1 MSDENA
7 VTIRVTHQGMGNWL
21 VEEIDPETGGRKR
34 STIAVRCQNI
44 AEATSEV
51 ERKLL
56 SLRNRRGVAWSQ
68 K

>member
-1 MSDENA
+1 VSGEDT
-7 VTIRVTHQGMGNWL
+7 VTIRVRHESMGSWV

-56 SLRNRRGVAWSQ
+56 SLRNRRVPA
-68 K
+68 